1 MKNILKFIIQISIF
15 LLGFQ
20 ITNAQND
27 SLNLN
32 KIRNLFYQAVQ
43 NENKLATLKN
53 EIKSAFGEKKEK
65 YPPIGLAY
73 FGASLTLEAKHSFNP
88 INKIN
93 SLREGLKILDKSVK
107 LETNN
112 LEIRFLRFSVLHHL
126 PDILGYGTEKVDD
139 VETIY
144 KLLLKQD
151 YINLPFEIQKGI
163 ANFLIKSK
171 RISKEQIISLNLI
184 FNK

>member
-1 MKNILKFIIQISIF
+1 
-15 LLGFQ
+15 
-20 ITNAQND
+20 
-27 SLNLN
+27 
-32 KIRNLFYQAVQ
+32 
-43 NENKLATLKN
+43 
-53 EIKSAFGEKKEK
+53 
-65 YPPIGLAY
+65 
-73 FGASLTLEAKHSFNP
+73 
-88 INKIN
+88 
-93 SLREGLKILDKSVK
+93 
-107 LETNN
+107 
-112 LEIRFLRFSVLHHL
+112 LHHL